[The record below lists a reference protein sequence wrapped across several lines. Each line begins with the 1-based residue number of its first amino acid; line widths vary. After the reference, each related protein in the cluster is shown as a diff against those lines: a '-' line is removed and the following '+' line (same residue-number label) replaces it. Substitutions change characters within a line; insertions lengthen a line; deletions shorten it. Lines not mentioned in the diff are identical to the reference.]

1 MASFLLHK
9 KAAEDKWRKEEDEET
24 RMRRSSN
31 CASLVDM
38 VRWLATT
45 TKECCSIYGDLEFE
59 IMQAPTQES

>member
-24 RMRRSSN
+24 RMRRSSK

-38 VRWLATT
+38 VRSLAM
-45 TKECCSIYGDLEFE
+45 KECCSIYRDLNFE